1 MERHGLQTPGERAQR
16 SSSEV
21 LAVQR
26 EHRALSEE
34 GEDEVCQGGREGFVG
49 ERGQCF
55 ALGMGVQNDSGKGEG
70 MTKV

>member
-21 LAVQR
+21 LAVQS

-49 ERGQCF
+49 GERMELCAGDGCS
-55 ALGMGVQNDSGKGEG
+55 V
-70 MTKV
+70 